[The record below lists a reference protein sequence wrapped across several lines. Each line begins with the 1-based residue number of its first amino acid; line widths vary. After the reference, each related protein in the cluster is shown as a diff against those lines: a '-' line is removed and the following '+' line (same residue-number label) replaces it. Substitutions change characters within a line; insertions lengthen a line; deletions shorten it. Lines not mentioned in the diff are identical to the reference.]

1 MDDSGG
7 NRTHRWR
14 ESLGRFFRAEL
25 MVTFH
30 PGMFDNP
37 KVAGL
42 LLGSLTTFASLV
54 LFVYVGTPEESLAP
68 HAGLFVLIACVSLPV
83 GLLSILFRRF
93 FTRAVRMIVLTFLL
107 LDTAVSVYLT
117 DTTSSALAMSTWI
130 LVILALSY
138 MFLPILQSLPFAVAG
153 TVLVTT
159 ALFVHPGMR
168 GIDLLLII
176 PAAIIANFGLHWLVT
191 SALKSETDDLTRLG
205 NRIYFKRIL
214 NDHVRSA
221 APGDVTTVVLVDLDH
236 FTLTNEVRQRSYG
249 DTILIDF
256 AARCTRLGGPDSGA
270 VVARTAGDEFAILL
284 PGMTTWQA
292 EAAVE
297 AMRADVH
304 VFSAGIA
311 GHEPGESASGLRT
324 RVTEA
329 LSSAK
334 RAGRGTTRV
343 HGGHYATATAVGQ
356 AIANGEFSLVF
367 QPIVDLRTRRAVGA
381 EALLRWTH
389 PTRGAISPAEFIPL
403 CEASGAMP
411 RLGDWIVHTA
421 VTTAS
426 SWTMPVEP
434 GAPPFYV
441 SVNASGIELGDPHY
455 ADRLLALC
463 AAAALP
469 AGALKIELT
478 ESDYVVEYGAV
489 HANMAQLQTSGIP
502 IMIDDF
508 GTGSSNLERLSEVRA
523 NVLKID
529 RRFISAIGCA
539 ADDAPLVQ
547 SILGLARGLGSSVI
561 AEGVETDVQADW
573 LEENACRFAQGY
585 LFSGPVASADLAAV
599 CAGLSARSAALRPE

>member
-1 MDDSGG
+1 M
-7 NRTHRWR
+7 
-14 ESLGRFFRAEL
+14 
-25 MVTFH
+25 
-30 PGMFDNP
+30 
-37 KVAGL
+37 
-42 LLGSLTTFASLV
+42 
-54 LFVYVGTPEESLAP
+54 
-68 HAGLFVLIACVSLPV
+68 
-83 GLLSILFRRF
+83 
-93 FTRAVRMIVLTFLL
+93 
-107 LDTAVSVYLT
+107 
-117 DTTSSALAMSTWI
+117 
-130 LVILALSY
+130 
-138 MFLPILQSLPFAVAG
+138 QSLPFAVGG
-153 TVLVTT
+153 TGLVVV

-205 NRIYFKRIL
+205 NRIFFERIL
-214 NDHVRSA
+214 NDHVRNARADSV
-221 APGDVTTVVLVDLDH
+221 GTVVLMDLDH
-236 FTLTNEVRQRSYG
+236 FTVTNEVRQRVNG
-249 DTILIDF
+249 DRVLIEF
-256 AARCTRLGGPDSGA
+256 AAHCVQLGGPDSGM
-270 VVARTAGDEFAILL
+270 VVARTSGDEFAVLL
-284 PGMTTWQA
+284 PGLAALEA
-292 EAAVE
+292 EAAVQR
-297 AMRADVH
+297 MRADVH
-304 VFSAGIA
+304 GFSEGIA
-311 GHEPGESASGLRT
+311 SHEPGESASGLRT

-334 RAGRGTTRV
+334 RSGRGTSRI

-356 AIANGEFSLVF
+356 AIANGEFNLVF

-389 PTRGAISPAEFIPL
+389 PTRGAISPVEFIPL

-411 RLGDWIVHTA
+411 RLGDWIVQTA
-421 VTTAS
+421 VSIAS
-426 SWTMPVEP
+426 SWNMPVDP
-434 GAPPFYV
+434 GSPPFYV

-463 AAAALP
+463 DSASLP
-469 AGALKIELT
+469 IGALKIELT

-529 RRFISAIGCA
+529 RRFISGIGCA

-547 SILGLARGLGSSVI
+547 SILGLARGLASSVI

-573 LEENACRFAQGY
+573 LDEHECRFAQGY
-585 LFSGPVASADLAAV
+585 LFSRPVASADLAAV
-599 CAGLSARSAALRPE
+599 CAGLRSRSRART

>member
-1 MDDSGG
+1 
-7 NRTHRWR
+7 
-14 ESLGRFFRAEL
+14 

-30 PGMFDNP
+30 PGMFDGARR
-37 KVAGL
+37 AGL
-42 LLGSLTTFASLV
+42 LLGSLTTAAALA
-54 LFVYVGTPEESLAP
+54 LFVYVLGPEESAAP
-68 HAGLFVLIACVSLPV
+68 HAGLFVVIAGISLAV
-83 GLLSILFRRF
+83 GLLSILLRRF
-93 FTRAVRMIVLTFLL
+93 FNQTVRKIVLTFVLV
-107 LDTAVSVYLT
+107 DTAVSVYLT

-130 LVILALSY
+130 LVALALSY
-138 MFLPILQSLPFAVAG
+138 MFLPIVQSLPFAVAG

-159 ALFVHPGMR
+159 ALFLHPGMR

-176 PAAIIANFGLHWLVT
+176 PAAIMANFGLHWLVT
-191 SALKSETDDLTRLG
+191 SALKSETDELTRLG
-205 NRIYFKRIL
+205 NRVYFERIL
-214 NDHVRSA
+214 NDHVRNA
-221 APGDVTTVVLVDLDH
+221 RPEDVATVVLMDLDH
-236 FTLTNEVRQRSYG
+236 FTLTNEVRQRDFG
-249 DTILIDF
+249 DTVLIDF
-256 AARCTRLGGPDSGA
+256 AAHCTQLGGPDSGT
-270 VVARTAGDEFAILL
+270 VVARTSGDEFAVLL
-284 PGMTTWQA
+284 PGMTAPEA
-292 EAAVE
+292 EAAVQR
-297 AMRADVH
+297 MRSVH
-304 VFSAGIA
+304 GFSAGIA

-334 RAGRGTTRV
+334 RAGRGTTRI

-389 PTRGAISPAEFIPL
+389 PTRGAISPVEFIPL

-411 RLGDWIVHTA
+411 RLGDWIVDTA
-421 VTTAS
+421 VMTAS
-426 SWTMPVEP
+426 TWTMPVEP

-463 AAAALP
+463 TAAALP

-529 RRFISAIGCA
+529 RRFISGIGCA

-573 LEENACRFAQGY
+573 LEEHACRFAQGY
-585 LFSGPVASADLAAV
+585 LFSRPVASDDLAAV
-599 CAGLSARSAALRPE
+599 CAGLSARAAR